1 MNILEDLKLQY
12 KVGGITNKLIYWNVG
27 LFVIPYVLFSLL
39 ALFNIDVNF
48 LNFIS
53 LSSNPSDLLWKP
65 WSIITYAFFHAGFM
79 HLFFNMMVLNFASR
93 LFVIYFN
100 PKQLLSLYFSGII
113 FAGIVYILSFYSLP
127 FLSNVNTGLIG
138 ASGAIMAVLFAVVT
152 YSPLMEVRLM
162 LVGTLKLWHIALFLI
177 VADLI
182 QLPLENTG
190 GHLAHLGGAF
200 FGYFYIKQLQNGT
213 DLGLWFT
220 KLMDGLT
227 NLFSKRNSTPFVKVH
242 KNYNTT
248 TMPRRESRIV
258 PKDKTQ
264 QQIDEILDKIS
275 QSGYDSLTKE
285 EKDFLF
291 RAGK

>member
-12 KVGGITNKLIYWNVG
+12 KIGGITNKLIYWNVG
-27 LFVIPYVLFSLL
+27 LFAIPYVFFALL
-39 ALFNIDVNF
+39 ALFTIDVNF
-48 LNFIS
+48 LKFVS

-65 WSIITYAFFHAGFM
+65 WSIISYAFFHSGFL
-79 HLFFNMMVLNFASR
+79 HLFFNMLVLNFASR

-113 FAGIVYILSFYSLP
+113 FAGIIYILSYYFLP
-127 FLSNVNTGLIG
+127 VLANVNTGLIG

-162 LVGTLKLWHIALFLI
+162 LIGTLKLWHIALFLV

-200 FGYFYIKQLQNGT
+200 FGYMYIKQLQGGT
-213 DLGLWFT
+213 DIGLWFT
-220 KLMDGLT
+220 KLVDGLA
-227 NLFSKRNSTPFVKVH
+227 NIFNKRNSTPFVKVH
-242 KNYNTT
+242 KNYNN
-248 TMPRRESRIV
+248 TMPKRESRIV

-264 QQIDEILDKIS
+264 QQIDDILDKIS

>member
-12 KVGGITNKLIYWNVG
+12 KIGGITNKLIYWNVG
-27 LFVIPYVLFSLL
+27 LFAIPYVFFALL
-39 ALFNIDVNF
+39 ALFSIHIDF

-53 LSSNPSDLLWKP
+53 LSSNPSDLIWKP
-65 WSIITYAFFHAGFM
+65 WSIITYAFFHSGFM
-79 HLFFNMMVLNFASR
+79 HLFFNMLVLNFASR
-93 LFVIYFN
+93 LYLTYFS

-113 FAGIVYILSFYSLP
+113 FAGIIYILSYLLLP
-127 FLSNVNTGLIG
+127 PLANINTGLIG
-138 ASGAIMAVLFAVVT
+138 ASGAIMAVLFAAVT

-162 LVGTLKLWHIALFLI
+162 LIGTLKLWHIALFL
-177 VADLI
+177 VAADLI
-182 QLPLENTG
+182 QLPMENTG
-190 GHLAHLGGAF
+190 GHLAHLGGAL
-200 FGYFYIKQLQNGT
+200 FGYLYIKQLQKGT
-213 DLGLWFT
+213 DIALWFT

-227 NLFSKRNSTPFVKVH
+227 NLFRKRNTTPFVKVH
-242 KNYNTT
+242 KNFRTE
-248 TMPRRESRIV
+248 MPKRESRIV

-264 QQIDEILDKIS
+264 QQIDDILDKIS